1 MSFKHFGMKIA
12 AYEQSK
18 KVVVEF
24 LYKNIQIVDLIEKTL
39 SISNKGNNE
48 IIIVIQVQN
57 RWRSKLFLKKIRIK
71 ILTQLWESKVL
82 SLQKMYI
89 KGGKKQHGLANKL
102 KKIKKEKRDE
112 MLKTYYDL
120 AKEKHIIM
128 LGKWLK
134 IHKGI
139 ITVYYLT
146 K

>member
-89 KGGKKQHGLANKL
+89 KGGKKQ
-102 KKIKKEKRDE
+102 
-112 MLKTYYDL
+112 
-120 AKEKHIIM
+120 
-128 LGKWLK
+128 
-134 IHKGI
+134 
-139 ITVYYLT
+139 
-146 K
+146 